1 MDTDPKNAHNLG
13 NYAYFLWQQKQDYEQ
28 VEAFYL
34 RAIDADPKHA
44 NNLGNY
50 AKLLFATNRPAQAQ
64 QYLEQAENLPQ
75 HTELTVELAF
85 YRYAHC
91 EPFALPPLKQQLQ
104 AGARSLGW
112 NLTANVQRATADQHP
127 SPALLAAIAQVISG
141 AQDINT
147 LEQYPEWSTTP

>member
-1 MDTDPKNAHNLG
+1 M
-13 NYAYFLWQQKQDYEQ
+13 YQ
-28 VEAFYL
+28 
-34 RAIDADPKHA
+34 RAISLTPQDA
-44 NNLGNY
+44 NVLGNY
-50 AKLLFATNRPAQAQ
+50 AKLLFATNRHAQAQ
-64 QYLEQAENLPQ
+64 QYLEQAESQKNLHPDLQ
-75 HTELTVELAF
+75 VELAF

-112 NLTANVQRATADQHP
+112 NLTANVQRATVDQHP